1 MEHCDPRLVRN
12 TKAILR
18 QEIEISGK
26 FCCFDIKGVTEFA
39 QVLSKIL
46 KVKMYINTCFWL
58 QNILCK
64 FTTQEKKIKGGFNQN
79 PLLNVRFKDL

>member
-26 FCCFDIKGVTEFA
+26 FCCFHIKGVTEFA
-39 QVLSKIL
+39 QAFSKTLKLKNIL
-46 KVKMYINTCFWL
+46 KYLFL
-58 QNILCK
+58 
-64 FTTQEKKIKGGFNQN
+64 TTKY
-79 PLLNVRFKDL
+79 PL